1 MEKYSTRLDATNFP
15 KKKLIME
22 LQTMENLNQQFKQKG
37 NCGLTAEQRRKER
50 KIITNR

>member
-22 LQTMENLNQQFKQKG
+22 LQNHGKSQSTIQTKRKLWFN
-37 NCGLTAEQRRKER
+37 RRIEKKR
-50 KIITNR
+50 MKIITNR